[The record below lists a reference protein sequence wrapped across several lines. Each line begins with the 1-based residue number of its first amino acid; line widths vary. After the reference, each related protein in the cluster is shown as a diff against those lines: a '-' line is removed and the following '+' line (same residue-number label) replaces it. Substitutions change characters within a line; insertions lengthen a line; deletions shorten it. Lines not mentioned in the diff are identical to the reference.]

1 MEHKQYGLAS
11 TCFFMFLG
19 YFLAGLVSLAMML
32 FVLPMIDSIISIPYN
47 MTLSLIY
54 FGVSGALADL
64 FYSVWFSKRKRFNPI
79 YNKLKA
85 GYLALVFILFS
96 IVFYVEKAS
105 LLGSTLILPIVL
117 IFPLFPLLFF
127 LLLYG
132 SYYAII
138 VIGSMLLCSFTL
150 YILIK
155 KEWILSLS
163 SFVCLGCAGICLLTY
178 FNSPNYKY
186 RDQNH
191 DFSYMGGFSSTDL
204 SDYTVYSDSNKLV
217 MLDHEPSLIIENP
230 KDMPV
235 LDGAEACYPV
245 YAAVAKNIYRN
256 IDQIELNF
264 KNTSEDIKYGTNENG
279 TIVTFY
285 NTAVGFERLVN
296 GDVDMFFGAKPSA
309 SQLEYAKE
317 HNVELVYTPIGKEAF
332 VFFVEKDNPVD
343 SLTEDQIRSIY
354 HGSITN
360 WKEIGGKNEKIVA
373 FQRPERSGSQSM
385 MVHFMGDISLK
396 EPMTYEMESAMM
408 GIITKVAEYENEAGA
423 IGYSFRYF
431 LEGLNEVDNVKML
444 KINDVYPSN
453 QSIQNGTYP
462 ITTSLYCITV
472 KDNDHPNVQNVL
484 DFLLSEDGQ
493 YIIEQTGYSPLN

>member
-1 MEHKQYGLAS
+1 MTEKQYGVLS
-11 TCFFMFLG
+11 TCFFMLLG
-19 YFLAGLVSLAMML
+19 YFLVGLVSLATML
-32 FVLPMIDSIISIPYN
+32 FIMPLIDSILSIPYS
-47 MTLSLIY
+47 MTLSLSY
-54 FGVSGALADL
+54 YGVSGALADL
-64 FYSVWFSKRKRFNPI
+64 IYSLWFSKRKRFNPV

-85 GYLALVFILFS
+85 GYISVIFVVFSLVFFI
-96 IVFYVEKAS
+96 EKAS
-105 LLGSTLILPIVL
+105 LLGSSLILPIILV
-117 IFPLFPLLFF
+117 FPLFPLLLF
-127 LLLYG
+127 LSLYG
-132 SYYAII
+132 MYYSII
-138 VIGSMLLCSFTL
+138 VIGSMLFCSL
-150 YILIK
+150 AIYLLIK
-155 KEWILSLS
+155 KEWKLSLS
-163 SFVCLGCAGICLLTY
+163 SLVCLGCAGLCLLTY

-186 RDQNH
+186 KDQNH

-204 SDYTVYSDSNKLV
+204 SDYTVYSESNKLV
-217 MLDHEPSLIIENP
+217 MLDHEPSLIIDDP
-230 KDMPV
+230 KDMPIF
-235 LDGAEACYPV
+235 DGAEACYPV

-256 IDQIELNF
+256 IDQIEHSF
-264 KNTSEDIKYGTNENG
+264 KNYSNDIKYGTNENG

-309 SQLEYAKE
+309 SQLEYAQE

-332 VFFVEKDNPVD
+332 VFFVEEDNPVD

-360 WKEIGGKNEKIVA
+360 WKEVGGNNEKIVA

-385 MVHFMGDISLK
+385 MVHFMGDVSLK
-396 EPMTYEMESAMM
+396 EPLTFEMESAMM
-408 GIITKVAEYENEAGA
+408 GIVTKVAEYENEAGA
-423 IGYSFRYF
+423 LGYSFRYF
-431 LEGLNEVDNVKML
+431 LEGLNEVDNVKLL
-444 KINDVYPSN
+444 KVNDVYPSN

-472 KDNDHPNVQNVL
+472 KGNDHPNLQNVL